1 VAGPYLSDAEREAL
15 AAKALRLPHAG
26 RPAVVVEGHRPAL
39 GAHLA
44 GAALSVSQA
53 GYNTV
58 LDLLAHRVRALVVP
72 YEGSGDE
79 QPLRARLL
87 AERGLLAILP
97 EAELTPARLAAA
109 MDATLTRPDFPA
121 AATVDLGGARRSVA
135 ILAELA
141 AGVRAARAQGAARSS

>member
-1 VAGPYLSDAEREAL
+1 MEA
-15 AAKALRLPHAG
+15 
-26 RPAVVVEGHRPAL
+26 HRPDL

-58 LDLLAHRVRALVVP
+58 LELVAHRVRGLVVP
-72 YEGSGDE
+72 YEASGDE

-97 EAELTPARLAAA
+97 ESELTPDRLARE
-109 MDATLTRPDFPA
+109 MDATLGRPGFPA
-121 AATVDLGGARRSVA
+121 PARVDLDGARRSVA

-141 AGVRAARAQGAARSS
+141 ASVRAARTQGTGGQR

>member
-1 VAGPYLSDAEREAL
+1 
-15 AAKALRLPHAG
+15 
-26 RPAVVVEGHRPAL
+26 
-39 GAHLA
+39 
-44 GAALSVSQA
+44 VSQA

-58 LDLLAHRVRALVVP
+58 LELIAHRVRSIVVP

-87 AERGLLAILP
+87 AERDLLAPVP

-109 MDATLTRPDFPA
+109 MDATLTRPGFPA
-121 AATVDLGGARRSVA
+121 PAHLDLDGARRSVA

-141 AGVRAARAQGAARSS
+141 ASVRAARA